1 MRLPKIAVTA
11 VTAALLS
18 AGPALALAP
27 AALAAA
33 PTATAS
39 SAAVSLP
46 HAKNFRDIGGYE
58 TADGHHVRTGLVY
71 RSGKLS
77 DLDANEQR
85 TLTSLGITRDV
96 DLRNAVERA
105 EDPDTLPAGVTYQ
118 VADVL
123 SLAYGV
129 KFHENAAATLALA
142 LAAGLFSG
150 SGDLGQSIGYPFMVN
165 FVGADHAFHDTLL
178 AVAHEPGALV
188 YHCTAGKDRT
198 GWTTA
203 VLLTLLGVPRSTVEA
218 DFLAS
223 NTYTGNPDAVELSWL
238 KAAFAEADKIYGSF
252 DGYVRNGLGLTEAD
266 IATLKAKLLV

>member
-1 MRLPKIAVTA
+1 MRLPRLAVTA

-27 AALAAA
+27 AALAAT

-96 DLRNAVERA
+96 DLRNAAERA
-105 EDPDTLPAGVTYQ
+105 EDPDALPAGVTYQ

-129 KFHENAAATLALA
+129 KFHEDAAATLALA